1 MANRPSFHKSE
12 KRKKELARLKKKE
25 EKKLRR
31 LNKGDAAG
39 QEDPVIPDQPTPG
52 EGSEDH

>member
-39 QEDPVIPDQPTPG
+39 QEDTPIPDQPTSG
-52 EGSEDH
+52 EGNEGH